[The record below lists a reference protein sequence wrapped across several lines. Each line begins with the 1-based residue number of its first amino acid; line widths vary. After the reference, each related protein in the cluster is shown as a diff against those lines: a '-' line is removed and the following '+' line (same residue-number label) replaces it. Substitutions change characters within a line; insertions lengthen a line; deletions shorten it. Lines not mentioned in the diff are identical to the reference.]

1 MDLGDY
7 LRNFVRSAF
16 RLETRQVYTIASEAE
31 RVRRFLAGQP
41 KDDESAQ
48 QWVGLVRS
56 NISAG
61 KTMTRAK
68 IVRRPFTDYTRY
80 LMEWG
85 VPRNVR
91 AGEDYR
97 ILDLTDRE
105 VDLPQQDF
113 WLFDETTVLLLNFN
127 PDGTPRNPE
136 LVESA
141 DIGQYLRWRDLAL
154 AEAVPFAE
162 YNQGANGAR

>member
-1 MDLGDY
+1 MPVDKAG
-7 LRNFVRSAF
+7 LRNFFRNFVKSAF
-16 RLETRQVYTIASEAE
+16 RLETHQVYTIPSEAE

-41 KDDESAQ
+41 KDDESIQ
-48 QWVGLVRS
+48 EWRRLVEE
-56 NISAG
+56 ITGAG
-61 KTMTRAK
+61 KTMTRVK

-127 PDGTPRNPE
+127 PDGTLRDRE
-136 LVESA
+136 LVESPSNI
-141 DIGQYLRWRDLAL
+141 DQYLRWRDLAL
-154 AEAVPFAE
+154 AEAVPFGE
-162 YNQGANGAR
+162 YRA

>member
-1 MDLGDY
+1 MSASKAGFSDFFE
-7 LRNFVRSAF
+7 NFTKSAF
-16 RLETRQVYTIASEAE
+16 RLETHQVYTIPSEAE

-41 KDDESAQ
+41 KDYEHSLEWRRRVQ
-48 QWVGLVRS
+48 ETT
-56 NISAG
+56 SAG

-127 PDGTPRNPE
+127 PDGTLRDRE
-136 LVESA
+136 LLESPP
-141 DIGQYLRWRDLAL
+141 DIDQYLKWRDLAL
-154 AEAVPFAE
+154 AEAVPFGE
-162 YNQGANGAR
+162 YRA